1 MASVLWAC
9 LQRVQA
15 ACMDREGCAGA
26 MVLPLDICSPTSQL
40 HEAAVEADNA
50 FEGAGVDYLIH
61 NAGMLTV
68 AVFSSLHDK
77 HQPRSLPVSDPQW
90 CNVLGAAHHC
100 SHGRRCM

>member
-1 MASVLWAC
+1 
-9 LQRVQA
+9 
-15 ACMDREGCAGA
+15 MDREGCAGA

-68 AVFSSLHDK
+68 RSSLLFMIST
-77 HQPRSLPVSDPQW
+77 SLDLCLSAIH
-90 CNVLGAAHHC
+90 NGAMFLGLLTTQ
-100 SHGRRCM
+100 HGRRCM